1 MSSRLC
7 AQCSCFPFIFTVR
20 NVHFVLSKVSRG
32 FFLLLL
38 KVLTNVST
46 HLGGVVSQEVYCKG
60 AESIA

>member
-20 NVHFVLSKVSRG
+20 NVHFVLSKVSRV
-32 FFLLLL
+32 FLLLL